1 MARHSS
7 ITRQDRAEQHKRNRI
22 TRDLTTHIGDEKAN
36 RFKHYDRLLSE
47 ASGKFG
53 LIAELNKQV
62 DAGGPEA
69 VTARRRLREMKDV
82 RYFVDKETSPG
93 ELFQPEGKRLAR
105 GSSGKADRIL
115 RGHNAR
121 KSQGKGI

>member
-7 ITRQDRAEQHKRNRI
+7 MTRQDRAELNKQNRL
-22 TRDLTTHIGDEKAN
+22 TRDLTKHVGDDKALK
-36 RFKHYDRLLSE
+36 FKGYDRLLSE
-47 ASGKFG
+47 AENKFRM
-53 LIAELNKQV
+53 IAELTKSV
-62 DAGGPEA
+62 DTGGPEA
-69 VTARRRLREMKDV
+69 VTARRKLREMKDV
-82 RYFVDKETSPG
+82 RYFVDKDASAG
-93 ELFQPEGKRLAR
+93 DLFQPESKRLAR